1 MKNILQYNYNLNIK
15 EINKINDNYYFKY
28 NQDSYIVALYKQN
41 DEEINNIYELNKD
54 MLAHNI
60 PVFEIVKTNT
70 NSIIFQYKNNE
81 YILMKYPKIRNR
93 IITYNDILK
102 FNYFPKKLNDIDKSN
117 WSSLWERKIDYYESI
132 SKEIKVKY
140 LNKSLN
146 YYIGLAENGISYFNN
161 NFSGRLPKVIS
172 HIRTGINTDLYE
184 FLNPL
189 NLIIDYKERDI
200 GEYLKSYVLN
210 ENYSKEEISKMISMK
225 NENRDSIIALICR
238 VLLPTYY
245 FDEFDSI
252 ILNNKGN
259 INNIIEKRKNIDY
272 LIKSIFEKYSYLNLP
287 YINWI
292 IKTKG

>member
-1 MKNILQYNYNLNIK
+1 MKNILQYNYNINIK
-15 EINKINDNYYFKY
+15 EINKINDNYYFKH
-28 NQDSYIVALYKQN
+28 NQDSYIVAFYKRN
-41 DEEINNIYELNKD
+41 DKEINNIYELNKD

-70 NSIIFQYKNNE
+70 NSVIFQYKNNK
-81 YILMKYPKIRNR
+81 YILMKYPYIKNR

-102 FNYFPKKLNDIDKSN
+102 FNYFPKNLNDIDKSN
-117 WSSLWERKIDYYESI
+117 WSNLWETKIDHYESI
-132 SKEIKVKY
+132 SKEIKEKY

-146 YYIGLAENGISYFNN
+146 YYIGLAENGISYFSN
-161 NFSGRLPKVIS
+161 NFNGRLPKVIS
-172 HIRTGINTDLYE
+172 HIRIGINTDLYE

-189 NLIIDYKERDI
+189 NLIIDYKERDL

-210 ENYSKEEISKMISMK
+210 SKYSKETINQMISTK
-225 NENRDSIIALICR
+225 NNNRDSIIALICR
-238 VLLPTYY
+238 ILLPTYY
-245 FDEFDSI
+245 FDEFDGI

-259 INNIIEKRKNIDY
+259 INNIIEKRKNIDH